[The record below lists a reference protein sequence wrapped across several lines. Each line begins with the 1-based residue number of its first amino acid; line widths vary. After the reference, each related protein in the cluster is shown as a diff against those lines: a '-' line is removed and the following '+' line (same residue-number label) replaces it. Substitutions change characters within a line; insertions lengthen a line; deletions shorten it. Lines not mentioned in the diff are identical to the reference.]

1 MPFSISG
8 RDIGKGFRPYFVAE
22 MSGNHNNDINRAL
35 KIIDAAKESGADAI
49 KIQTYTASTITIDH
63 YSEEFIIQDGLW
75 KGKRL
80 FELYKE
86 ASTPWDWHKEL
97 FDHAK
102 NIGISIFS
110 SPFDFSAIDFLEELS
125 IPAYKIASPELVD
138 LPLIKKVCA
147 TGKPIIMSTGASSL
161 KDISEA
167 VSLIRSCGLEKI
179 LLLHCTASYPAPISE
194 ANLST
199 MKFLKE
205 RFDVEVGLSDHT
217 LGTITATT
225 AVTLGASL
233 IEKHFTLS
241 RKDGGIDSTF
251 SLEPKE
257 FSKMV
262 KDSINAFEAI
272 GSPQIKSTQSESIVK
287 KNRRSLYVVQKIK
300 KGEMIS
306 EKNIRSIRPANGIPP
321 KFYLDVIGKKVKRDL
336 SFGDPL
342 KEEMIENF
350 KLNKSSYLLDINNI
364 LVTSS
369 SNKNPL
375 ILCLKKSLKSVSSFS
390 KIFAGD
396 TNQFSLSKYDADVF
410 WHMPPTVKDN
420 INEIIEFCLKNKIE
434 YIFPTRDGE
443 LLFWSRYKEIFKSNK
458 INVIITSENVLD
470 LCLDK
475 IKFYNFCKENKFH
488 TLNTDLNINNL
499 DSNRFVV
506 KERYGS
512 ASYNL
517 GLNLNKQD
525 ALVFSKK
532 LKSPIFQTYLDT
544 KEVSIDSWVSKNGS
558 IPAVILRYRSLLI
571 NGESKVTTT
580 FKNSNYENQAR
591 ELISGLGITGPLNIQ
606 AFIEGDKL
614 IFNECNP
621 RIGGA
626 STISIEN
633 GLDIFKWSIFEINDS
648 TFEPNFNNYSSST
661 TQIRTQIDR
670 YFYDNSI

>member
-1 MPFSISG
+1 MPFSIDG

-22 MSGNHNNDINRAL
+22 MSGNHNNDIRRAF
-35 KIIDAAKESGADAI
+35 KIIDAAKESGADAV

-80 FELYKE
+80 FELYNE
-86 ASTPWDWHKEL
+86 ASTPWDWHKKL
-97 FDHAK
+97 FDHAN

-110 SPFDFSAIDFLEELS
+110 SPFDFSAVDFLEELS
-125 IPAYKIASPELVD
+125 TPAYKIASPELVD
-138 LPLIKKVCA
+138 LPLIKKICA
-147 TGKPIIMSTGASSL
+147 TSKPIIMSTGASSL
-161 KDISEA
+161 KEISEA
-167 VSLIRSCGLEKI
+167 VSLIKSSGLEKI

-199 MKFLKE
+199 IQFLKE
-205 RFDVEVGLSDHT
+205 KFDVEVGLSDHT
-217 LGTITATT
+217 LGTIAATT
-225 AVTLGASL
+225 AVSLGASL

-241 RKDGGIDSTF
+241 REDGGIDSPF

-262 KDSINAFEAI
+262 KDSINAFKAI
-272 GSPQIKSTQSESIVK
+272 GSPQKKSTQSEAIVK
-287 KNRRSLYVVQKIK
+287 KNRRSLYVVKKIK
-300 KGEMIS
+300 KGEIIT
-306 EKNIRSIRPANGIPP
+306 EKNIRSIRPSNGIPP
-321 KFYLDVIGKKVKRDL
+321 KFYLDVLGKKTTQDL

-350 KLNKSSYLLDINNI
+350 KLNKSSYLLNINNI

-375 ILCLKKSLKSVSSFS
+375 IVCLKESLKSINSSS

-396 TNQFSLSKYDADVF
+396 TNQMSLTKYDADEF
-410 WHMPPTVKDN
+410 WHMPPTVEDN
-420 INEIIEFCLKNKIE
+420 IEEIVEFCLKNEIE

-443 LLFWSRYKEIFKSNK
+443 LLFWSRYKEIFKSKN
-458 INVIITSENVLD
+458 INVIITSKKVLD

-475 IKFYNFCKENKFH
+475 IKFFKFCKENKFY
-488 TLNTDLNINNL
+488 TLNTDSNINKV

-512 ASYNL
+512 ASDNL
-517 GLNLNKQD
+517 GLNLNKKN
-525 ALVFSKK
+525 AIIFSRK
-532 LKSPIFQTYLDT
+532 LKFPIFQPYLDA
-544 KEVSIDSWVSKNGS
+544 KEISIDSWVSRNGS

-571 NGESKVTTT
+571 NGESKVTKT
-580 FKNSNYENQAR
+580 FQNANYEEQVR
-591 ELISGLGITGPLNIQ
+591 ELISSLGITGPLNIQ
-606 AFIEGDKL
+606 AFIKEDKL
-614 IFNECNP
+614 IFSECNP

-626 STISIEN
+626 STISVKN
-633 GLDIFKWSIFEINDS
+633 GLDIFKWSIFEIIDS
-648 TFEPNFNNYSSST
+648 NFEPNFYKCPSSV
-661 TQIRTQIDR
+661 TQLRTQMDR
-670 YFYDNSI
+670 YFYDNNI